1 MAVLPDAV
9 LPPLPPLVLS
19 IKPPVLGVVAELV
32 AVPVLWLVDDDVDG
46 VPPTELM
53 SSSLSG

>member
-1 MAVLPDAV
+1 
-9 LPPLPPLVLS
+9 
-19 IKPPVLGVVAELV
+19 VLGVVAELV